1 MSKRLGSAIVFG
13 LMVIALASGCG
24 KTGEQVPT
32 APGVSRAEPTGTVN
46 TTVPASTTTTKG

>member
-1 MSKRLGSAIVFG
+1 MTKRLGSAVAVS
-13 LMVIALASGCG
+13 LLLVAIAAGCG

-46 TTVPASTTTTKG
+46 TTVPASTTTKG